1 MAVKTLP
8 ELLST
13 GFSVSSISGTEL
25 LLVDQAGTSKVM
37 TIDQL
42 MDHFGITP
50 LQQQVQTLSQ
60 ELAVATRPDLYLKFN
75 QNLIDETGNTVWT
88 NPGNCG
94 FAPSPQGFALSKD
107 SNQLGIYCAQSGM
120 NFGTNDFTIEMRFL
134 VHSFTRNYGTLFS
147 SGSSTFAAESNF
159 LIVCGDGVS
168 NVMDRRAF
176 NFGGMILGTPMLRS
190 SPLEADQWYH
200 VAVTR
205 RGSVFKLYVDRVLQ
219 IESLNQNPV
228 IFDGGGT
235 TIGYN
240 NWDGANSY
248 LDGKIDSIRVVRGRC
263 LQVADFVL

>member
-88 NPGNCG
+88 NVGGCG
-94 FAPSPQGFALSKD
+94 YSASPEGFALSKTSSQQGILCTD
-107 SNQLGIYCAQSGM
+107 SGLDFS
-120 NFGTNDFTIEMRFL
+120 TNDFTIEMRFYIN
-134 VHSFTRNYGTLFS
+134 SFTKKFGGLLA
-147 SGSSTFAAESNF
+147 SGVPGFGWDATF
-159 LIVCGDGVS
+159 IMVGGDGIEDA
-168 NVMDRRAF
+168 NKRRIHL
-176 NFGGMILGTPMLRS
+176 GGGGIGTPLIKS
-190 SPLEADQWYH
+190 EPIVANQWYH
-200 VAVTR
+200 LAITR
-205 RGSVFKLYVDRVLQ
+205 RVNTVKMYIDRVLQ
-219 IESLNQNPV
+219 AQNSCTGV
-228 IFDGGGT
+228 IRFDVNGT
-235 TIGYN
+235 MIGYN
-240 NWDGANSY
+240 GWDGVEGY
-248 LDGKIDSIRVVRGRC
+248 FDGKIDSIRVVRGRC